1 MDCNRK
7 KVEYMDVEDDDAET
21 EPLGGCLGC
30 SCRLFSV
37 EPLSSF
43 EECDSEDAL
52 QEAEVDVSC
61 SPVAEYEGM
70 ALGGSAG
77 GAMRSAAAEAEAE
90 VSPSEA
96 ARLIEPALGRFASS
110 F

>member
-7 KVEYMDVEDDDAET
+7 KVEYIDVEDDDAET
-21 EPLGGCLGC
+21 EPLGGCVGC

-43 EECDSEDAL
+43 EECDSDDAL
-52 QEAEVDVSC
+52 QEAEVDDSC
-61 SPVAEYEGM
+61 SPVAEYEGI
-70 ALGGSAG
+70 ALCGSSG
-77 GAMRSAAAEAEAE
+77 GAMRSAAAEAE
-90 VSPSEA
+90 VSPLEA